1 MPISFIGRT
10 LLMLRSIK
18 RAHSLDA
25 NNPDLHTCLV
35 RFLLHTSKVPL
46 EGAVG
51 EVVKRQ
57 TVGIF
62 SSTKPTQL
70 NGEYLKKSR
79 NSLAHLLQAA
89 RMLYVLDPSAQ
100 ARALS
105 FVTNIENL
113 EGVTLQNC
121 TKVLEALRNGDFG
134 HCDDTIADYMAKCH
148 VRFPF
153 ATAFRP
159 PEPKA
164 NNHQEKENSIKNWSR
179 HALLQ
184 RHWIAIVVRRVN
196 EEPVCGAS

>member
-1 MPISFIGRT
+1 
-10 LLMLRSIK
+10 MLRSIK
-18 RAHSLDA
+18 RAHRLDA

-35 RFLLHTSKVPL
+35 RFLLHTSKTPL

-62 SSTKPTQL
+62 SSTKAAQL
-70 NGEYLKKSR
+70 NSEFLKKSR

-100 ARALS
+100 QKALS
-105 FVTNIENL
+105 LVSNIDEL
-113 EGVTLQNC
+113 DGVTLQNC

-134 HCDDTIADYMAKCH
+134 HCDDTIEDFMTKCH

-159 PEPKA
+159 PEPKT
-164 NNHQEKENSIKNWSR
+164 NNHQEKENSIKN
-179 HALLQ
+179 
-184 RHWIAIVVRRVN
+184 
-196 EEPVCGAS
+196 

>member
-1 MPISFIGRT
+1 
-10 LLMLRSIK
+10 MLRSIK
-18 RAHSLDA
+18 RAYRLDA

-35 RFLLHTSKVPL
+35 RFLLHTSKSPL

-57 TVGIF
+57 TAGIF
-62 SSTKPTQL
+62 SSTKTTSL
-70 NGEYLKKSR
+70 NTEYLKKNR
-79 NSLAHLLQAA
+79 NSLPHLLQGA
-89 RMLYVLDPSAQ
+89 RMMYVLDPSVQ
-100 ARALS
+100 TKALS
-105 FVTNIENL
+105 LVTSIDEL

-148 VRFPF
+148 ARFPF

-164 NNHQEKENSIKNWSR
+164 NNHQEKENSIKN
-179 HALLQ
+179 
-184 RHWIAIVVRRVN
+184 
-196 EEPVCGAS
+196 